1 MPNRD
6 VNQAR
11 YAWIEPGAFE
21 VAPGVHRIPLPMPQD
36 GLRAINVYAIE
47 DEDGL
52 VLIDSGWAVDEAR
65 AQLETALGKLG
76 YGLGAVRRFLVTHM
90 HRDHYTLGVTVR
102 RSLGTPVSLGIGEKP
117 SLDAIL
123 AGYPDSQL
131 HQLERSGAS
140 ELAGIVRSAQDADA
154 VPKQDG
160 FELPDVW
167 LEGNDEIRLATRT
180 LRVIHTP
187 GHTHGHAV
195 FLDAESGLLFSGD
208 HVLPHITPS
217 IGLEPVRA
225 ELALGDYLDSLHLML
240 AYPDASML
248 PAHGPVGG
256 SVHARVRELLDHHDE
271 RLALTSRTVR
281 DGAVTAYE
289 AAWKL
294 GWTRHDRAFG
304 DLDMVNQVLAIG
316 ETSVHLDLLVAR
328 GELRSSIVDGVVEYR
343 TEE

>member
-1 MPNRD
+1 M
-6 VNQAR
+6 
-11 YAWIEPGAFE
+11 
-21 VAPGVHRIPLPMPQD
+21 
-36 GLRAINVYAIE
+36 
-47 DEDGL
+47 
-52 VLIDSGWAVDEAR
+52 
-65 AQLETALGKLG
+65 
-76 YGLGAVRRFLVTHM
+76 
-90 HRDHYTLGVTVR
+90 
-102 RSLGTPVSLGIGEKP
+102 
-117 SLDAIL
+117 
-123 AGYPDSQL
+123 
-131 HQLERSGAS
+131 
-140 ELAGIVRSAQDADA
+140 
-154 VPKQDG
+154 
-160 FELPDVW
+160 
-167 LEGNDEIRLATRT
+167 
-180 LRVIHTP
+180 
-187 GHTHGHAV
+187 
-195 FLDAESGLLFSGD
+195 LFSGD